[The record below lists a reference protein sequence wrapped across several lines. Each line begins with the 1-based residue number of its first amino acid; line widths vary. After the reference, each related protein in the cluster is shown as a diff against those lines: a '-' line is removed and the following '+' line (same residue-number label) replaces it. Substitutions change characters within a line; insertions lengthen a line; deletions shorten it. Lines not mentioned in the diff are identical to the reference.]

1 MGDHRLSDHPIV
13 DAADVIVI
21 GFGPVGA
28 TLSGLLARRGRRV
41 IAIDRDVDLF
51 PLPRAAHV
59 DAEAMRILQ
68 EVGCGEEIRGSLVAN
83 PGMDF
88 LTSDHRVL
96 ISMRSSASTPF
107 GWNPSNFM
115 FQPEFERLLRHAVE
129 RLGVDVRL
137 GVTASD
143 IVQADDHVDV
153 HTADGSTL
161 RAHYVVGCDGA
172 RSFTRQTVGTTM
184 HDLEFEE
191 PWLVVDLVLQPG
203 AIERASLPGHALQVC
218 DPNRPHTVV
227 PMPAPRF
234 RFEFM
239 LLPGEDPD
247 HMQRPEKVRELLAP
261 WLDESDVEIERSA
274 VYTFH
279 GLIARKWRNRRVL
292 LAGDAAHQMPPFLGQ
307 GMCSGLRDAA
317 NLAWKIDHILDGASE
332 ELLDT
337 YQSERDPH
345 VRAIVDAAVSFGRII
360 CTTDHTVAA
369 ERDAAMLAAREA
381 APDATNEGGPPLLPL
396 TGVLVAAGGGSLSRQ
411 PRIDGVLL
419 DELIGPGWAV
429 IVRTDDLATDAR
441 RTWRDEQ
448 AVVLSAERHPELLEV
463 LDSTSV
469 AAPVECVVIRPDRYL
484 YGCGAIRELA
494 PPALGR

>member
-1 MGDHRLSDHPIV
+1 MGEDRLSDHPV
-13 DAADVIVI
+13 DDVADVIVI

-28 TLSGLLARRGRRV
+28 TLSGLLARRARHV

-59 DAEAMRILQ
+59 DAETMRILQ
-68 EVGCGEEIRGSLVAN
+68 EVGCGEEIRGSLIAN

-96 ISMRSSASTPF
+96 ISMRSGSNAPF

-115 FQPEFERLLRHAVE
+115 FQPDFERLLRQAVE
-129 RLGVDVRL
+129 QQVDVRL
-137 GVTASD
+137 GVAALD
-143 IVQADDHVDV
+143 VVQTDDHVEV
-153 HTADGSTL
+153 HTTAGSVL
-161 RAHYVVGCDGA
+161 RAQYVVGCDGA
-172 RSFTRQTVGTTM
+172 RSFTRHIVDTTM

-191 PWLVVDLVLQPG
+191 PWLVVDLVLKPG

-239 LLPGEDPD
+239 LLPGESADD
-247 HMQRPEKVRELLAP
+247 MQRPERVHELLAP
-261 WLDESDVEIERSA
+261 WLDEHDAEIERSA

-279 GLIARKWRNRRVL
+279 GLVAREWRNRRVL

-307 GMCSGLRDAA
+307 GMCSGMRDAA
-317 NLAWKIDHILDGASE
+317 NLAWKIDHVLDGASDQ
-332 ELLDT
+332 LLDT
-337 YQSERDPH
+337 YQAERDPH
-345 VRAIVDAAVSFGRII
+345 VRTIVDAAVSFGRII
-360 CTTDHTVAA
+360 CTTDHAVAA

-396 TGVLVAAGGGSLSRQ
+396 TGVLVADGGGSLSRQ
-411 PRIDGVLL
+411 PRVEGILL
-419 DELIGPGWAV
+419 DELIGSRWGV
-429 IVRTDDLATDAR
+429 IVRTDRAADDAR
-441 RTWRDEQ
+441 LTWQ
-448 AVVLSAERHPELLEV
+448 GLHATVLSAERHPELLEL
-463 LDSTSV
+463 LD
-469 AAPVECVVIRPDRYL
+469 AAASSPPVECVVIRPDRYL
-484 YGCGAIRELA
+484 YGCGATRDLA
-494 PPALGR
+494 PPALCC